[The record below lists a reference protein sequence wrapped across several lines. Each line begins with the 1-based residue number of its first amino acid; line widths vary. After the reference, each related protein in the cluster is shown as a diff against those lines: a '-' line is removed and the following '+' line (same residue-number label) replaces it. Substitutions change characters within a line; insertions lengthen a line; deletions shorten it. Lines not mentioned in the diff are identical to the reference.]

1 MRSTRESVVLRRQ
14 PSISTGMLTL
24 LWVAVSAHAA
34 ASQPF
39 TVAEE
44 IGLAHFGDP
53 YGGEA
58 EAVQFS
64 PDGQY
69 FAALTE
75 RGRLDL
81 DRPEDTLRIYR
92 AQDVLTFLRRSND
105 SHPPSPLWAFNRS
118 SDRDGPLIT
127 HWRWLKDSTAG
138 IRCRGLQP
146 CLSFD
151 SLPQPLT
158 VREDFAVLSEIGQLK
173 IYFGQA

>member
-1 MRSTRESVVLRRQ
+1 MRQARIRRCFRS
-14 PSISTGMLTL
+14 PELSLCGRIAGGRAL
-24 LWVAVSAHAA
+24 LLAAVSTHGAVGK
-34 ASQPF
+34 PL

-105 SHPPSPLWAFNRS
+105 S
-118 SDRDGPLIT
+118 
-127 HWRWLKDSTAG
+127 
-138 IRCRGLQP
+138 
-146 CLSFD
+146 
-151 SLPQPLT
+151 
-158 VREDFAVLSEIGQLK
+158 
-173 IYFGQA
+173 